1 MLRRGNWKRKRQ
13 TNMAEPKPS
22 IESDYIIEAQRII
35 REYLSGMGWVR
46 AQRNILYKE
55 LKPAVERE
63 DVEQNFKQLA
73 EKEEDIEWKFGQEV
87 DKWRKSDD
95 PMRKIVLE
103 RIVQEV
109 GRRNDLGFFGR
120 RIVDRVKREL
130 G

>member
-1 MLRRGNWKRKRQ
+1 
-13 TNMAEPKPS
+13 MAEPKPS